1 MTEEQVKLHHQEAIS
16 QNFCD
21 LGTFTGQTL
30 WFLLQINRMGGK
42 KERRVELLQIKNY
55 LRDIWTTEMG
65 EPYLKPDWNKP
76 TIKEI

>member
-1 MTEEQVKLHHQEAIS
+1 
-16 QNFCD
+16 
-21 LGTFTGQTL
+21 
-30 WFLLQINRMGGK
+30 MGGK